1 MRKFLQ
7 RFFLLFKK
15 IAVTSLI
22 CLFSARRW
30 CASIFFPLCVVAGLH
45 ARFEH
50 EVSTNVFLTPA
61 AGDPRQRST
70 KQKLELKNVAGL
82 NFGAFFVLSAKHIR
96 VCYPCTKHICVCIVF
111 PIFYWQTHTRL
122 LSIDQTHTRLLISIF
137 LPNTTHTH
145 STHTLRTHTRLFP

>member
-1 MRKFLQ
+1 M
-7 RFFLLFKK
+7 
-15 IAVTSLI
+15 VEG
-22 CLFSARRW
+22 
-30 CASIFFPLCVVAGLH
+30 VH

-96 VCYPCTKHICVCIVF
+96 VCYPCTEHIRVCIVF
-111 PIFYWQTHTRL
+111 PIFYWQTHARL

-145 STHTLRTHTRLFP
+145 STHTPHTYAFVPLNVANTYAFGSSLKKTYRVCSFFLAFPTKHIRVCCRFN